1 MDLQE
6 ARSLLA
12 YLSTNSHTMYV
23 CAFSRVLSWWI
34 SALSL
39 PILTRW
45 ISVLSLTF
53 FPGESLRFLLIS
65 HDGYLRFLLLSFP
78 TNIWAFSHE
87 GYLRFIPLSYILDL
101 NIFSPH
107 ECYRF
112 LLCICRRFIIS
123 QMRHVANREAVSEWF
138 QLLVK
143 LTPLPSHLLPPPPL
157 PNPVWLYPLGRTH
170 TPISHPPTWCAGEGH

>member
-1 MDLQE
+1 ML
-6 ARSLLA
+6 
-12 YLSTNSHTMYV
+12 
-23 CAFSRVLSWWI
+23 F
-34 SALSL
+34 
-39 PILTRW
+39 
-45 ISVLSLTF
+45 LTF

-65 HDGYLRFLLLSFP
+65 HDGYLRFLLLSFL

-87 GYLRFIPLSYILDL
+87 GSLRFIPLSYILDL

-143 LTPLPSHLLPPPPL
+143 LTPLPSHLLPPPL
-157 PNPVWLYPLGRTH
+157 SQTQSGCILWDVH
-170 TPISHPPTWCAGEGH
+170 TRRFPTHPPGVLVRAIGAASWMGLAVWMPWPSSLLSDNPSVPITFLFHP